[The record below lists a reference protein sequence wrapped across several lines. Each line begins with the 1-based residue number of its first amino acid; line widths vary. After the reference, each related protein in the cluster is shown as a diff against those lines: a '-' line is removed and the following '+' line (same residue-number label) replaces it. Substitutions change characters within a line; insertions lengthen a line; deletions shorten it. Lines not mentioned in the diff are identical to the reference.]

1 MDTQTHDAKPTEPG
15 PGNVQLSVVP
25 AAETSS
31 AAPETEPSVRETA
44 NKHPKEKAPD
54 PVLAVLERREE
65 MGSDPFRGMFKWEFL
80 EGMEA
85 AGKKAKSDVLLELF
99 VREIDRDIPDRFLVG
114 KIVDR
119 LLSSAKDFKP
129 KEFWKALAGKPGIS
143 AATFARIDATVPA
156 PLYADF
162 RDALFK
168 PWKTDRKALSP
179 EQTEAIE
186 KWKAANADAG
196 GLWNAAFTGAKGQ
209 LEETERIVAGIGDA
223 ISDAKN
229 ALGNAIVDAANLQRT
244 IRETSDGRIDSLA
257 HKLDR
262 LLETIEEKQCELE
275 SSAAVLV
282 DAKAEAAE
290 NAATLRNEIESIR
303 GDFENEKSKREEA
316 DSRRES
322 AERERDASNWDKDEA
337 ERSKQ
342 GLKND
347 IADALVPFYEDFLG
361 IKDGINPSVLAEGLK
376 SHLGTVFR
384 ILKRKGIPLDGGE
397 GRGQ

>member
-15 PGNVQLSVVP
+15 SGNVQLSVVP

-31 AAPETEPSVRETA
+31 AVSEPEPSVRETA
-44 NKHPKEKAPD
+44 NKRPKEKAPD

-85 AGKKAKSDVLLELF
+85 AGKKAKSDTLLELF

-114 KIVDR
+114 KIVER
-119 LLSSAKDFKP
+119 FLSSAKDFKP
-129 KEFWKALAGKPGIS
+129 KEFWKSLAGKPGIS
-143 AATFARIDATVPA
+143 AESFSKIDEAVPA

-186 KWKAANADAG
+186 KWKAANAGAG
-196 GLWNAAFTGAKGQ
+196 GPWNAAFTGAKGQ
-209 LEETERIVAGIGDA
+209 LEETERIAAGIGHA

-229 ALGNAIVDAANLQRT
+229 AIGNAVVDAANLQRT
-244 IRETSDGRIDSLA
+244 IRETSDGRIDSLT

-262 LLETIEEKQCELE
+262 LLDTIEEKQRELE
-275 SSAAVLV
+275 SSASVLV
-282 DAKAEAAE
+282 NAKSEAAE

-303 GDFENEKSKREEA
+303 GDFENEKAKRQEA
-316 DSRRES
+316 DSRREA
-322 AERERDASNWDKDEA
+322 AERDRDERTTDLRFEKRDRESEKHRLA
-337 ERSKQ
+337 ETLR
-342 GLKND
+342 NY
-347 IADALVPFYEDFLG
+347 YEDFRRAAGRPDSETL
-361 IKDGINPSVLAEGLK
+361 S
-376 SHLGTVFR
+376 SVFR
-384 ILKRKGIPLDGGE
+384 DHLSSIFDAVRRFGAKIDGE
-397 GRGQ
+397 DD

>member
-1 MDTQTHDAKPTEPG
+1 
-15 PGNVQLSVVP
+15 
-25 AAETSS
+25 
-31 AAPETEPSVRETA
+31 
-44 NKHPKEKAPD
+44 
-54 PVLAVLERREE
+54 

-99 VREIDRDIPDRFLVG
+99 VREIARDVPDRFLVG

-119 LLSSAKDFKP
+119 FLSSAKDFKP

-143 AATFARIDATVPA
+143 DETFARIDAAVPA

-168 PWKTDRKALSP
+168 SWKTDRKALSP

-186 KWKAANADAG
+186 KWKAANAGAG

-209 LEETERIVAGIGDA
+209 FEETERVVAGIGDS

-229 ALGNAIVDAANLQRT
+229 ALGDAIVDAANLQRT

-262 LLETIEEKQCELE
+262 LLETIEAKQRELE

-282 DAKAEAAE
+282 DAKSEAAE

-303 GDFENEKSKREEA
+303 GDFETEKAKRQEA
-316 DSRRES
+316 DSRREA
-322 AERERDASNWDKDEA
+322 AERDRDERTTDLRFEKRDRESEKHRLA
-337 ERSKQ
+337 ETLR
-342 GLKND
+342 NY
-347 IADALVPFYEDFLG
+347 YEDFRR
-361 IKDGINPSVLAEGLK
+361 AEGRPDSETL
-376 SHLGTVFR
+376 SSVFR
-384 ILKRKGIPLDGGE
+384 DHLSSIFDAVRRFGAKIDGE
-397 GRGQ
+397 DD